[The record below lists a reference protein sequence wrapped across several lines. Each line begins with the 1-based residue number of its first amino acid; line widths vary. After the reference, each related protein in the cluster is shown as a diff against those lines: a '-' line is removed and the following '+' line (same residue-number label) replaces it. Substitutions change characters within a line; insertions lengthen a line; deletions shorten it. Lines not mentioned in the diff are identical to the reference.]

1 MLTRLTYAFS
11 KKKENL
17 RAALALH
24 FWYYDFA
31 RIRGS
36 LRVTPAVEAGL
47 VDHVLTL
54 DELLSGQMQAQR
66 H

>member
-1 MLTRLTYAFS
+1 VAPEANQADVCLF

-31 RIRGS
+31 RVHGALRG
-36 LRVTPAVEAGL
+36 TPAMEAGL
-47 VDHVLTL
+47 TDHIWAL
-54 DELLSGQMQAQR
+54 DELLA
-66 H
+66 